1 LISTG
6 ESVAPIDLM
15 LSVRDRLEAE
25 MHSIRERHPLFAPLL
40 DCPVPVLSRDR
51 VRLRP
56 GSHLQPRRGL
66 EMVLK
71 AGWYPPEEWAVW
83 SKGSRAV
90 LQIPLDRTTSF
101 PLRIEL
107 ELHGYLGPDR
117 AQLVVAFANVRK
129 LATLRFDASR
139 RKRIETVEIT
149 AQDVSPDLIIEIAFE
164 IANPTAP
171 ADVEDSS
178 DRRKL
183 GVAISGLRI
192 F

>member
-1 LISTG
+1 
-6 ESVAPIDLM
+6 
-15 LSVRDRLEAE
+15 
-25 MHSIRERHPLFAPLL
+25 
-40 DCPVPVLSRDR
+40 
-51 VRLRP
+51 
-56 GSHLQPRRGL
+56 
-66 EMVLK
+66 MVLK
-71 AGWYPPEEWAVW
+71 TGWYSPEEWGVW
-83 SKGSRAV
+83 SEGSRSV

-101 PLRIEL
+101 PLGIEL
-107 ELHGYLGPDR
+107 ELHGCLGPDR

-129 LATLRFDASR
+129 LATWRFDASR

-149 AQDVSPDLIIEIAFE
+149 ARDVSPDLIIEIAFE